1 MQYGKDLWNHVR
13 MSCWLMQP
21 RFCSGPVG
29 SGECCQPD
37 VPCRSGRFRPCGAE
51 LQEEIRNAEQTWA
64 TGAFYPAVWTI
75 ADSFHLWS
83 PHCFGAWLCESC
95 LFDTVQS
102 RRVFELTEVGENCWE
117 CDWFRIYPLSLAKQE
132 PRILCGLVTK
142 PIFLVFSLCFQVIK
156 GILGWVLRVPVF
168 GHSFPTTVCGFSRK
182 DGNPYVVVH
191 LQTEKLVWCW
201 FLVL

>member
-1 MQYGKDLWNHVR
+1 MPYSWREKGKDWNRESDDLPTVVKFALPFQYARDQESQMKYGKALWSHVR

-29 SGECCQPD
+29 SGECCQPN

-51 LQEEIRNAEQTWA
+51 LQEDIGNAEQIWA

-102 RRVFELTEVGENCWE
+102 RRVFELAEVRENCWE
-117 CDWFRIYPLSLAKQE
+117 CDWFRIYPL
-132 PRILCGLVTK
+132 
-142 PIFLVFSLCFQVIK
+142 
-156 GILGWVLRVPVF
+156 
-168 GHSFPTTVCGFSRK
+168 H
-182 DGNPYVVVH
+182 
-191 LQTEKLVWCW
+191 
-201 FLVL
+201 